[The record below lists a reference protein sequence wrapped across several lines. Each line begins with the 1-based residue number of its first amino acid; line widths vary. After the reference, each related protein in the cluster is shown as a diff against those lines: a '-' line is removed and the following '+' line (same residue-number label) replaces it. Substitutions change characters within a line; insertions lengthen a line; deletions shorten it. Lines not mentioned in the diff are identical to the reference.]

1 MAAIS
6 DRNATVGYVAPFLIY
21 VLMIPMPL
29 PPEWL
34 WPIRFAIVL
43 AVILFV
49 SRPFLSLRPSYP
61 WASIAIGT
69 AVFLIWIGPDV
80 LFGYRHHWL
89 FENSL
94 IGKTGSSLA
103 PSLQHDYFFL
113 TIRVMSSVLLV
124 PVLEELFWRG
134 WLLRWLIKTDFL
146 KVPLGTYQA
155 NSFWLVALLFASEH
169 GSYWDVG
176 LLAGIIYNWW
186 IVRTKNLA
194 DCILAHAVTNG
205 ILAIYVLAAGHWEY
219 WL

>member
-1 MAAIS
+1 MAPTTG
-6 DRNATVGYVAPFLIY
+6 RNATVAYVAPFLIY
-21 VLMIPMPL
+21 VGMMAIPL
-29 PPEWL
+29 APEWL
-34 WPIRFAIVL
+34 WPIRFAVVL
-43 AVILFV
+43 AVILLV
-49 SRPFLSLRPSYP
+49 SRPFLSLRPSHA
-61 WASIAIGT
+61 WASIGIGI

-89 FENSL
+89 FENFLFSRAA
-94 IGKTGSSLA
+94 SSLA

-113 TIRVMSSVLLV
+113 SIRVLSSVLLV

-134 WLLRWLIKTDFL
+134 WLLRWLIRTDFV

-155 NSFWLVALLFASEH
+155 ASFWVVALLFASEH
-169 GSYWDVG
+169 GPYWEVG

-194 DCILAHAVTNG
+194 DCMLAHAVTNG
-205 ILAIYVLAAGHWEY
+205 ILAVYVLAAGQWQY

>member
-1 MAAIS
+1 MAS
-6 DRNATVGYVAPFLIY
+6 ATVGYVAPFLIY

-49 SRPFLSLRPSYP
+49 SRPFLSLRPSHA
-61 WASIAIGT
+61 WASIAIGA
-69 AVFLIWIGPDV
+69 AVFLVWIGPDV

-94 IGKTGSSLA
+94 IGKAGSSLA

-113 TIRVMSSVLLV
+113 SIRIMSSVLLV
-124 PVLEELFWRG
+124 SVVEELFWRG
-134 WLLRWLIKTDFL
+134 WLLRWLIDSDVL
-146 KVPLGTYQA
+146 KVPLGAYQA
-155 NSFWLVALLFASEH
+155 ASFWIVALLFASEH

-176 LLAGIIYNWW
+176 FLAGIIYNWW
-186 IVRTKNLA
+186 IVRVKNLA

-205 ILAIYVLAAGHWEY
+205 LLAIYVLAGRHWEY

>member
-1 MAAIS
+1 MAATS
-6 DRNATVGYVAPFLIY
+6 DRNPTVGYVAPFLIY
-21 VLMIPMPL
+21 VGMMVLPL
-29 PPEWL
+29 PPQWL

-43 AVILFV
+43 AVILFI
-49 SRPFLSLRPSYP
+49 SRPFLSLRPSHAR
-61 WASIAIGT
+61 ASIGIGI

-94 IGKTGSSLA
+94 IGKAGSSLA

-113 TIRVMSSVLLV
+113 SIRIMSSVLLV

-134 WLLRWLIKTDFL
+134 WMLRWLIKTDFL

-155 NSFWLVALLFASEH
+155 NSFWVVALLFASEH

-186 IVRTKNLA
+186 IVRTKSLA
-194 DCILAHAVTNG
+194 DCIVAHAVTNG
-205 ILAIYVLAAGHWEY
+205 ILAAYVLAAGRWEY